1 MFYRILFV
9 TVVIYRIR
17 NVHILSWVTLGG
29 RDKRAFRVAILTLL
43 DSADFTATLLLRDK
57 AGKQCCGQRFPRTQS
72 TRKCFQIFTRKPL
85 IIHRCSYSYLYTHG
99 IDYFLNSILIQ
110 IGGKLSLLKPLAAQ
124 KVYQRITNFYIF
136 RYVKISRFSYHFH
149 ICNLK

>member
-1 MFYRILFV
+1 MFCQILFV

-57 AGKQCCGQRFPRTQS
+57 AG
-72 TRKCFQIFTRKPL
+72 I
-85 IIHRCSYSYLYTHG
+85 
-99 IDYFLNSILIQ
+99 
-110 IGGKLSLLKPLAAQ
+110 
-124 KVYQRITNFYIF
+124 
-136 RYVKISRFSYHFH
+136 
-149 ICNLK
+149 